1 MKTNIKI
8 RVNEEQSKL
17 VQEICFNNGVGWDIL
32 RKYTIMNI
40 TSKFLYIEDVITHS
54 FSESPYSDDDF
65 KENNYFFNEQKLE
78 EIDPDLFIRTNG
90 TCEENTFNELFEKVS
105 ERVNDFQIGSKF
117 QPLDEVIRSVGKT
130 NGLDKLATSHYTMN
144 MLLDN
149 LKKKNEILKK
159 ARIKRKNQR
168 EELHKLNLKLQKCIS
183 FEEHNRKIESI
194 EFDLNMFKSSNKL
207 RENLIEKLER
217 DAKESIKDIK
227 ELESLNNVLKMENKS
242 LKESSK
248 ISCNM
253 LHGQKDKIGRLELK
267 YVMEQS
273 NYKKEIEKL
282 KAVIEYLESKVK

>member
-1 MKTNIKI
+1 MKTNI
-8 RVNEEQSKL
+8 L
-17 VQEICFNNGVGWDIL
+17 
-32 RKYTIMNI
+32 
-40 TSKFLYIEDVITHS
+40 
-54 FSESPYSDDDF
+54 
-65 KENNYFFNEQKLE
+65 EQK
-78 EIDPDLFIRTNG
+78 
-90 TCEENTFNELFEKVS
+90 
-105 ERVNDFQIGSKF
+105 
-117 QPLDEVIRSVGKT
+117 
-130 NGLDKLATSHYTMN
+130 
-144 MLLDN
+144 

-183 FEEHNRKIESI
+183 LEEHNRKIESI

-207 RENLIEKLER
+207 REDLIEKLER

-248 ISCNM
+248 ISCNI
-253 LHGQKDKIGRLELK
+253 LHSQKDKIGRLEFN
-267 YVMEQS
+267 YVIEQS